1 MSGKTLL
8 TAAVLCA
15 GLLGGSAGALAIEGD
30 VVVLHGLAVTN
41 AAVVSRDEG
50 GSGLTVH
57 RGPPQVVQ
65 RLPADRVPVAA
76 INGNRINVDNLEPV
90 GNWFLDRSDGRLR
103 IVHCYSRQSVNVGG
117 KRRIR
122 CNARAF

>member
-1 MSGKTLL
+1 MSGKTIL
-8 TAAVLCA
+8 TAAALFA
-15 GLLGGSAGALAIEGD
+15 GLLSGSASAMAFDGEVA
-30 VVVLHGLAVTN
+30 VLHGLAVTN

-57 RGPPQVVQ
+57 RGPPQVIQ
-65 RLPADRVPVAA
+65 RQTAAVTPVTA
-76 INGNRINVDNLEPV
+76 INGNRINIDSLEPV

-103 IVHCYSRQSVNVGG
+103 IVHCYARQSVNVGG